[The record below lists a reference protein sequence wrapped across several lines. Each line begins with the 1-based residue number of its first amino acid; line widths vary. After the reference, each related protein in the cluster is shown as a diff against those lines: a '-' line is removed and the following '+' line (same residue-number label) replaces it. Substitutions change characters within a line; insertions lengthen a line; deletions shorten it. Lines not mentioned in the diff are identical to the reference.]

1 MQIEISNQQEK
12 MTVTQAIEDRIIE
25 VLEETAR
32 VHEVDDL
39 AEVSLMFTDDE
50 TIHEMNREYRG
61 IDRPTDVLSFALEE
75 GEEEEIYGGPEENLL
90 GDIIISVETATR
102 QAEEYGHSVEREMA
116 FLALHGMLHLLGYDH
131 MEEEERLEM
140 EAHQKEILNALEI
153 RRDVEE

>member
-25 VLEETAR
+25 VLEEAAR

-39 AEVSLMFTDDE
+39 AEVSLMFTDDK

-102 QAEEYGHSVEREMA
+102 QAAEYGHSVEREMA

-131 MEEEERLEM
+131 MEEEERQEM
-140 EAHQKEILNALEI
+140 RAQEEAILASLGITRE
-153 RRDVEE
+153 

>member
-12 MTVTQAIEDRIIE
+12 MTVTQAIEDKIIE

-32 VHEVDDL
+32 VHEVDEL

-50 TIHEMNREYRG
+50 TIHEMNLEYRV
-61 IDRPTDVLSFALEE
+61 IDRKTDVLSFALEE
-75 GEEEEIYGGPEENLL
+75 GEEEEIFGGPEENLL

-131 MEEEERLEM
+131 MEEEERQEM
-140 EAHQKEILNALEI
+140 RAQEEAILASLGITRE
-153 RRDVEE
+153 

>member
-61 IDRPTDVLSFALEE
+61 IDRPTDVLSFALARRFTAVPKRISW
-75 GEEEEIYGGPEENLL
+75 EISSSP
-90 GDIIISVETATR
+90 
-102 QAEEYGHSVEREMA
+102 
-116 FLALHGMLHLLGYDH
+116 
-131 MEEEERLEM
+131 
-140 EAHQKEILNALEI
+140 
-153 RRDVEE
+153 

>member
-131 MEEEERLEM
+131 MEEEERQEM
-140 EAHQKEILNALEI
+140 RAQEEAILASLGITRE
-153 RRDVEE
+153 

>member
-131 MEEEERLEM
+131 KEEEERKEM
-140 EAHQKEILNALEI
+140 RAQEEAILASLGITRE
-153 RRDVEE
+153 

>member
-1 MQIEISNQQEK
+1 MQIEISNQLEI
-12 MTVTQAIEDRIIE
+12 MTVTQVIEDRIIE

-131 MEEEERLEM
+131 MEEEERKEM
-140 EAHQKEILNALEI
+140 RAQEEAILASLGITRE
-153 RRDVEE
+153 

>member
-32 VHEVDDL
+32 VHDVDDL

-131 MEEEERLEM
+131 MEEEERQEM
-140 EAHQKEILNALEI
+140 RAQEEAILASLGITRE
-153 RRDVEE
+153 

>member
-12 MTVTQAIEDRIIE
+12 MTVTQVIEDRIIE

-131 MEEEERLEM
+131 MEEEERKEM
-140 EAHQKEILNALEI
+140 RAQEEAILASLGITRE
-153 RRDVEE
+153 

>member
-1 MQIEISNQQEK
+1 MQIELSNQQEK
-12 MTVTQAIEDRIIE
+12 LSLTQEMEDRIIE
-25 VLEETAR
+25 VLEEAAR
-32 VHEVDDL
+32 VHEVDDMT
-39 AEVSLMFTDDE
+39 EVSLMFTDDE

-90 GDIIISVETATR
+90 GDIIISVETAVR

-131 MEEEERLEM
+131 MEEEERREM
-140 EAHQKEILNALEI
+140 RAQEEAILASLGITRE
-153 RRDVEE
+153 

>member
-12 MTVTQAIEDRIIE
+12 MTVTQEIEDRIIE
-25 VLEETAR
+25 VLERAAC

-131 MEEEERLEM
+131 MEEDERQEMRAQEE
-140 EAHQKEILNALEI
+140 AILASLGITRE
-153 RRDVEE
+153 

>member
-131 MEEEERLEM
+131 MEEEERQEM
-140 EAHQKEILNALEI
+140 RAQEEAILASLGISRE
-153 RRDVEE
+153 

>member
-12 MTVTQAIEDRIIE
+12 MTVTQAIEDKIIE

-32 VHEVDDL
+32 VHEVDEL

-50 TIHEMNREYRG
+50 TIHEMNLEYRG

-75 GEEEEIYGGPEENLL
+75 GEEEEIFGGPEENLL

-116 FLALHGMLHLLGYDH
+116 FLALHGMLHLLGYDD
-131 MEEEERLEM
+131 MEEEERQEM
-140 EAHQKEILNALEI
+140 RAQEEAILASLGITRE
-153 RRDVEE
+153 

>member
-90 GDIIISVETATR
+90 GDIIISVETAIR

-131 MEEEERLEM
+131 MEEEERQEM
-140 EAHQKEILNALEI
+140 RAQEEAILASLGITRE
-153 RRDVEE
+153 

>member
-12 MTVTQAIEDRIIE
+12 MTVTQAIEDRIVE

-75 GEEEEIYGGPEENLL
+75 GEKEEIYGGPEENLL
-90 GDIIISVETATR
+90 GDIIISVETAAR

-131 MEEEERLEM
+131 MEEEERQEM
-140 EAHQKEILNALEI
+140 RAQEEAILASLGITRE
-153 RRDVEE
+153 

>member
-12 MTVTQAIEDRIIE
+12 MTVTQAIEDKIIE
-25 VLEETAR
+25 VLEMAAR

-131 MEEEERLEM
+131 MEDEERQEM
-140 EAHQKEILNALEI
+140 RAQEEAILASLGITRE
-153 RRDVEE
+153 

>member
-50 TIHEMNREYRG
+50 TIHEMNREYRC

-131 MEEEERLEM
+131 MEEEERQEM
-140 EAHQKEILNALEI
+140 RAQEEAILASLGITRE
-153 RRDVEE
+153 

>member
-116 FLALHGMLHLLGYDH
+116 FLALHGMLHLLGSDH
-131 MEEEERLEM
+131 MEEEERKEM
-140 EAHQKEILNALEI
+140 RAQEEAILASLGITRE
-153 RRDVEE
+153 

>member
-131 MEEEERLEM
+131 MEEEERQQMRAQE
-140 EAHQKEILNALEI
+140 EAILASLGITRE
-153 RRDVEE
+153 

>member
-1 MQIEISNQQEK
+1 

-131 MEEEERLEM
+131 MEEEERQEM
-140 EAHQKEILNALEI
+140 RAQEEAILASLGITRE
-153 RRDVEE
+153 

>member
-50 TIHEMNREYRG
+50 TIHEMNHEYRG

-131 MEEEERLEM
+131 MEEEERKEM
-140 EAHQKEILNALEI
+140 RAQEEAILASLGITRE
-153 RRDVEE
+153 

>member
-12 MTVTQAIEDRIIE
+12 MTVTQAIEDRIVE

-131 MEEEERLEM
+131 MEEEERQEM
-140 EAHQKEILNALEI
+140 RAQEEAILASLGITRE
-153 RRDVEE
+153 

>member
-12 MTVTQAIEDRIIE
+12 MTVTQAIEDKIIE

-32 VHEVDDL
+32 VHEVDEL

-50 TIHEMNREYRG
+50 TIHEMNLEYRG

-75 GEEEEIYGGPEENLL
+75 GEEEEIFGGPEENLL

-131 MEEEERLEM
+131 MEEEERQEM
-140 EAHQKEILNALEI
+140 RAQEEAILASLGITRE
-153 RRDVEE
+153 